1 MRSAV
6 RLWIVAWVFAACADN
21 SFKPGHEGE
30 AESEGE
36 ETCEDGGAAGL
47 VACEADGAFRV
58 CRDGRWRSGV
68 CDGGCEDGA
77 CLDNACPDGAETS
90 CAPDGSIRSCDPGIG
105 GWETSYCTTAETCD
119 GDGCVLM
126 VCLPDLRSC
135 GTGDDANVVYEC
147 NANGSAATEVE
158 TCANGDVCG
167 GGACI
172 SACQQAEDN
181 YSFIGC
187 VYYALDTDNDSG
199 NDPLQYDVVVANPGD
214 DPASVTLSERTGGAW
229 SAMTTVSVAARGVA
243 IIPTTCAGGGGF
255 FGGCV
260 SGNLREDRHPEDTT
274 IARGYAFRVES
285 DVPII
290 AYQFNSDDLDGSASS
305 SGATILMPKTALD
318 IEYYAVTLPQSG
330 DDRAWVAVVAVEDGT
345 SVTVTAA
352 SATAAGGG
360 VTAMGPGDDQT
371 ITIDDGDVLQVS
383 SASPGDDL
391 SGSHVTADKP
401 VAVFAG
407 NECARLGGGSCDG
420 ADFSGN
426 GGDHTEE
433 QMMPVITWGKQFVA
447 AHVRHPQQ
455 ADLERAV
462 WKIVAAEAGTVVSF
476 APGADVLGLPAE
488 PISLGAGGVTAFE
501 SRGAAGGHFFIS
513 SSLAVQVVQYM
524 RGETAALVV
533 VPTEQYLP
541 EYVFLAPPF
550 FVDTLTIVRQS
561 GTSVALDGTA
571 VAGSWFNA
579 GGGFEA
585 TWRDDLEDGSHT
597 VTIEGGLKGQNAGI
611 QLTGM
616 DSNCSYGYLGGLNAL
631 RINVPQ

>member
-1 MRSAV
+1 MRSVVLLVALALAGCSDTSFEDGV
-6 RLWIVAWVFAACADN
+6 R
-21 SFKPGHEGE
+21 GEGE
-30 AESEGE
+30 SGCGDAAEGAVD
-36 ETCEDGGAAGL
+36 CDG
-47 VACEADGAFRV
+47 DGAQV
-58 CRDGRWRSGV
+58 CREGGWNRLD
-68 CDGGCEDGA
+68 CDGGCEDDG
-77 CLDNACPDGAETS
+77 CGENACPDEIESTCGG
-90 CAPDGSIRSCDPGIG
+90 DGSIRTCYPSVG
-105 GWETSYCTTAETCD
+105 GWEFSYCDAGQTCVGDECVTAF
-119 GDGCVLM
+119 
-126 VCLPDLRSC
+126 CLPGQLYC
-135 GTGDDANVVYEC
+135 GSGDADTFIFQC
-147 NANGSAATEVE
+147 NDNGTEAERVD
-158 TCANGDVCG
+158 TCGGSTVCS

-172 SACQQAEDN
+172 SACQKAESTF
-181 YSFIGC
+181 SFVGC
-187 VYYALDTDNDSG
+187 TYYALDTDNNAFDG
-199 NDPLQYDVVVANPGD
+199 FAANDPLQYDVVVSNPGD
-214 DPASVTLSERTGGAW
+214 AEASVLVQEKTGGAW
-229 SAMTTVSVAARGVA
+229 ETIRTVAVTSRGIA
-243 IIPTTCAGGGGF
+243 IIPLTCSERCQG
-255 FGGCV
+255 
-260 SGNLREDRHPEDTT
+260 GNLRADRHPEDTT
-274 IARGYAFRVES
+274 VARGYAFRLQS

>member
-1 MRSAV
+1 M

-290 AYQFNSDDLDGSASS
+290 AYQFNSDDLNGSASS
-305 SGATILMPKTALD
+305 SGATILMPKAALD
-318 IEYYAVTLPQSG
+318 LEYYAVTLPQSG
-330 DDRAWVAVVAVEDGT
+330 AERGWVSVVAMEDDT
-345 SVTVTAA
+345 TVTLRA
-352 SATAAGGG
+352 SDATVAGGD
-360 VTAMGPGDDQT
+360 VEALGPGESTDATLQ
-371 ITIDDGDVLQVS
+371 DGDVLQVA
-383 SASPGDDL
+383 SAAAGDDL
-391 SGSHVTADKP
+391 SGTKVLADKP

-407 NECARLGGGSCDG
+407 NECGNTGGDGGGFG
-420 ADFSGN
+420 AC
-426 GGDHTEE
+426 DHTEE
-433 QMMPVITWGKQFVA
+433 EMMPVVTWGQEFVA
-447 AHVRHPQQ
+447 ARVDHPDQQ
-455 ADLERAV
+455 YSNPDDAV
-462 WKIVAAEAGTVVSF
+462 TWKIVASKDDTNVTFEAG
-476 APGADVLGLPAE
+476 PDVTGLPPGVVTLDTGSVAAFRTT
-488 PISLGAGGVTAFE
+488 GTGGNFTINATE
-501 SRGAAGGHFFIS
+501 
-513 SSLAVQVVQYM
+513 AVQVVQFM
-524 RGETAALVV
+524 EGEVVAIVV
-533 VPTEQYLP
+533 VPKEQYLP
-541 EYVFLAPPF
+541 DYVFLAPPF
-550 FVDTLTIVRQS
+550 FRDTLVIARQS
-561 GTSVALDGTA
+561 GTTVVLDGAAPPVTWEG
-571 VAGSWFNA
+571 AGDD
-579 GGGFEA
+579 FEVG
-585 TWRDDLEDGSHT
+585 RLNELSDGSHT
-597 VTIEGGLKGQNAGI
+597 IALEGGLKGQNAGI
-611 QLTGM
+611 QLVGM

-631 RINVPQ
+631 RINIPE